1 MEDGDRTPIPA
12 TAAVELYHGDKTS
25 IKMTPKYL
33 SNIKYD
39 VKFITKELYGYKLIN
54 LVIFKEEVQT
64 NE

>member
-1 MEDGDRTPIPA
+1 MEDGNRTPIPA

-39 VKFITKELYGYKLIN
+39 VKFITKKI
-54 LVIFKEEVQT
+54 IRI
-64 NE
+64 